1 MRTEKILVEFYV
13 FRIIERPSVEAVV
26 AENSAEDVEISD
38 CRTTSS
44 HVTSQVGQGQGR
56 DVFFLRFLA
65 SSEEIML

>member
-44 HVTSQVGQGQGR
+44 HVISQVGQGR
-56 DVFFLRFLA
+56 ALFFLRFLA

>member
-44 HVTSQVGQGQGR
+44 HVTSQVGQGR